1 MASAFDRAFTS
12 SFQQAMQNI
21 AQDKRD
27 KMMEDRE
34 FEREGRAAQREID
47 REARLNERMKG
58 EREAAL
64 GESLLKELGETG
76 ADVSSFRRDDGGIYG
91 EAAEMELNEARKQ
104 AIAGTAAGYTGGGIG
119 VLKPS
124 DSAGLSEGAFYKAL
138 EASKRDWAVEGAKQD
153 KIDQRS
159 LNFQARLDAQ
169 RKSEAERLAKEEW
182 EKTGRYLASANAPEG
197 APLDF
202 SLEMEQVQAD
212 IKKAEAIKAFN
223 LKGAQTAGFRKLD
236 YAYTPTGRDSKG
248 KLYESVLSDV
258 TPENVSALAALE
270 DSYKSKMK
278 NEESQR
284 GANAS
289 LQIKV
294 FVEQLNKLN
303 TYAYKVPQKI
313 LDEHNKLTP
322 GTPDYF
328 SSLNKIAS
336 KIMVTRTENPDKGDR
351 LNRPYIDIASW
362 IEDPGS
368 LVLDPPPLTLIPTP
382 AARQET
388 RPTDSVANQTGE
400 AVFLSDL
407 SPEIQERIISLE
419 KKRALILEDVAYLES
434 VNKSQEERYEK
445 LRASYGTVF
454 PISHEK
460 NRQAQIDRYLEKDR
474 ENTRKLKEV
483 MREQAK
489 MPVIKPYPYGLRPPS
504 TSPSRSGI
512 D

>member
-169 RKSEAERLAKEEW
+169 KKSEAERLAKEEW

-278 NEESQR
+278 NEQFKRDSDAKRE
-284 GANAS
+284 GEA
-289 LQIKV
+289 
-294 FVEQLNKLN
+294 FEQL
-303 TYAYKVPQKI
+303 YK
-313 LDEHNKLTP
+313 
-322 GTPDYF
+322 
-328 SSLNKIAS
+328 
-336 KIMVTRTENPDKGDR
+336 
-351 LNRPYIDIASW
+351 
-362 IEDPGS
+362 
-368 LVLDPPPLTLIPTP
+368 
-382 AARQET
+382 
-388 RPTDSVANQTGE
+388 AN
-400 AVFLSDL
+400 SDL
-407 SPEIQERIISLE
+407 LTAVGIPRELIKLATSGTFDQRVDAYDDLRKNIVSVETYDP
-419 KKRALILEDVAYLES
+419 KKTPTHPNGRTTYTSTYINVP
-434 VNKSQEERYEK
+434 R
-445 LRASYGTVF
+445 LRTGPGPAGG
-454 PISHEK
+454 
-460 NRQAQIDRYLEKDR
+460 AG
-474 ENTRKLKEV
+474 
-483 MREQAK
+483 
-489 MPVIKPYPYGLRPPS
+489 YPYERGS
-504 TSPSRSGI
+504 W
-512 D
+512 